1 MFSYM
6 AIRTRM
12 LGRMLKTLLIGLVV
26 FIAAGNLSILGA
38 NLLARAAVDSP
49 PVPQL
54 KGVGNL
60 AAVDQQ
66 LWRGGA
72 PSERGYRE
80 LADHGVRT
88 IVDLRA
94 EEDIEIDHR
103 LLDRLGIDL
112 VRIPLRDGQAPRAEQ
127 VNRFLRVVETS
138 EKRVYVHCGAGVG
151 RTGTMAAAYLVKT
164 GKADAVDALA
174 RNLSVGPPS
183 LEQISFVAELG
194 GRGVDTPP
202 AAITLMSRVIDG
214 PRRMWVN
221 LTNAYDD

>member
-1 MFSYM
+1 MAKHGRLVARVLRNLLFSV
-6 AIRTRM
+6 
-12 LGRMLKTLLIGLVV
+12 VV
-26 FIAAGNLSILGA
+26 FIAAGNLTILGA

-49 PVPQL
+49 PVPEL
-54 KGVGNL
+54 EGVTNL
-60 AAVDQQ
+60 AAVDDD

-72 PSERGYRE
+72 PSEEGYRQ
-80 LADHGVRT
+80 LAKHGVRT

-94 EEDIEIDHR
+94 EADIEIDHQ
-103 LLDRLGIDL
+103 LLDRLGLRLIS
-112 VRIPLRDGQAPRAEQ
+112 IPMRDGQAPSTQ
-127 VNRFLRVVETS
+127 KVTRFLNVMAEA
-138 EKRVYVHCGAGVG
+138 KKKVYVHCGAGVG

-164 GKADAVDALA
+164 GQADAVEALS

-194 GRGVDTPP
+194 GGGVESPP

-221 LTNAYDD
+221 ITNAYSH

>member
-1 MFSYM
+1 MFSHM
-6 AIRTRM
+6 ARHGKM
-12 LGRMLKTLLIGLVV
+12 AGRILKTLLIGLIV

-38 NLLARAAVDSP
+38 NLLARATFDSP
-49 PVPQL
+49 PVPEL

-60 AAVDQQ
+60 AAVDDRV
-66 LWRGGA
+66 WRGGA
-72 PSERGYRE
+72 PSEAGYRA
-80 LADHGVRT
+80 LADNGVRT

-94 EEDIEIDHR
+94 EADVQIDHR
-103 LLDRLGIDL
+103 LLDRLGLRL
-112 VRIPLRDGQAPRAEQ
+112 VSIPLRDGQAPQARQ
-127 VNRFLRVVETS
+127 VNRFLRVVQNT

-164 GKADAVDALA
+164 GKADAAEALA

-194 GRGVDTPP
+194 GEGVDSPP

-221 LTNAYDD
+221 VTNAYEH